1 MKNKKE
7 IVKGLYEYKKE
18 LSDEIFELKTKIY
31 LLECSLEDI
40 DREICKIDGHSFSE
54 WEQRINSSWLDGDD
68 DSNLFCYKRKC
79 NVCGVEEITFDIDD
93 TKVRSKK
100 K

>member
-31 LLECSLEDI
+31 LLECSLKDI
-40 DREICKIDGHSFSE
+40 DKEICRVDGHSFSE
-54 WEQRINSSWLDGDD
+54 WEQRINPDWLDGND
-68 DSNLFCYKRKC
+68 DSNIFCYKRKC
-79 NVCGVEEITFDIDD
+79 NVCGKEEITFDIEN
-93 TKVRSKK
+93 TRVRSKK